1 VRENRTKGILLE
13 SRTVSAAVS
22 FISSFH

>member
-13 SRTVSAAVS
+13 SRTVSAAVC